1 MTHVALVGLMGAGK
15 TTVGRRLAARRGVRF
30 VDTDAAIEAATGR
43 TVRELWAEGG
53 EAAYRGRERAA
64 VLDALASPDPVV
76 LAVPGGVAVDPRMA
90 AAVAGPGV
98 VAVYLR
104 ARPATLAARLGD
116 GPDHRPLLGDDPAS
130 ALAALFTARDTTYH
144 QLATHTLDVDT
155 DSPDAIAVA
164 LDRLIP

>member
-1 MTHVALVGLMGAGK
+1 MTHMALVGLMGAGK
-15 TTVGRRLAARRGVRF
+15 TTVGRRLAARRAVRF

-64 VLDALASPDPVV
+64 VLDALASPDPIV
-76 LAVPGGVAVDPRMA
+76 LAVPGGVAVDPEMA
-90 AAVAGPGV
+90 AAVAGTGV

-104 ARPATLAARLGD
+104 ARPETLAARLGA

-130 ALAALFTARDTTYH
+130 ALAALFTARDATYRD
-144 QLATHTLDVDT
+144 LATHTLDVDT
-155 DSPDAIAVA
+155 LDPPTAAATV
-164 LDRLIP
+164 DRLVG